1 LTVRVKTINLTS
13 IAYHGRLAGKN
24 QIPVCS
30 MYLIY
35 NILLSLS
42 AIVLIPYYGM
52 KILLTG
58 KYRESIGP
66 KFGLTPRSLFKAMSG
81 APRIWVH
88 AVSVGEV
95 TAAAPIVA
103 SLRELFPQACIVL
116 STSTETGRKMALGI
130 VPEAT
135 CHIYYPLDIPCIVT
149 KVIGLVKPDIFVP
162 VETEI
167 WPNFIRACRDAGI
180 GIVMVNGRI
189 SPRSFKRYR
198 ITRFFWQKV
207 LGMVD
212 GIGVISGVDAERLQA
227 IGVHPSRIRIVGN
240 AKFDSLA
247 ARVDPVLRDEM
258 AQVLNVRE
266 GERILVAGSTHEGED
281 EIVFRVY
288 REVLEKFHDLRL
300 ILVPR
305 HIERTQDVVAAARQN
320 GFSDAI
326 TMTEIRKGKRP
337 SDERV
342 IIIDVIGELFK
353 VYSLATVVFCGGSL
367 VPRGGQNILEAAAW
381 GKVVFY
387 GPSMDD
393 FMEEKAL
400 LEEVGAGISITDGE
414 DLYRG
419 ILNLMNHPT
428 TLMEKGQAARN
439 TVAANRGASR
449 RYAELIVEALG
460 KKAVNSKR

>member
-1 LTVRVKTINLTS
+1 
-13 IAYHGRLAGKN
+13 
-24 QIPVCS
+24 

-35 NILLSLS
+35 NMLLFLS
-42 AIVLIPYYGM
+42 AVVLIPYYGM

-58 KYRESIGP
+58 KYRASIGP
-66 KFGLTPRSLFKAMSG
+66 KLGLTPRAVFDDMKG
-81 APRIWVH
+81 GPRIWVH

-103 SLRELFPQACIVL
+103 SLRELFPGACIVL

-135 CHIYYPLDIPCIVT
+135 GHIYYPLDIPCIVR
-149 KVIGLVKPDIFVP
+149 KVIRLVRPDIFVP

-167 WPNFIRACRDAGI
+167 WPNFIKACSDAGI
-180 GIVMVNGRI
+180 RIAMVNGRI

-198 ITRFFWQKV
+198 MTKFFWQNV

-212 GIGVISGVDAERLQA
+212 AIGVISGVDAERLHA
-227 IGVHPSRIRIVGN
+227 IGVHPSRVEVAGN

-247 ARVDPVLRDEM
+247 ARVDPALKDEM
-258 AQVLNVRE
+258 ARMLDVQE
-266 GERILVAGSTHEGED
+266 GEKIFVAGSTHEGEE

-288 REVLEKFHDLRL
+288 RKLQESYPDLKL

-305 HIERTQDVVAAARQN
+305 HIERTRDVIAAAGRN
-320 GFSDAI
+320 GFRDVI
-326 TMTEIRKGKRP
+326 TMTEIRGGKRR

-400 LEEVGAGISITDGE
+400 LEEVGAGVPVRNGE

-419 ILNLMNHPT
+419 IVNLLDNPA
-428 TLMEKGQAARN
+428 TLIEKGQAARD

-449 RYAELIVEALG
+449 RYAELISKFLAS
-460 KKAVNSKR
+460 NSKF